1 MEVNFS
7 CLHSYFVGIKDVL
20 WCLRT
25 DELLAVGSWFK
36 KKQKQKKTGFRNLFH
51 QVKQSFE
58 IRLPAIHL

>member
-36 KKQKQKKTGFRNLFH
+36 KKTKKQALETFFIK
-51 QVKQSFE
+51 
-58 IRLPAIHL
+58 